1 MVTDG
6 KTVGSPRQP
15 PEEEELARLEARLAG
30 LEEELADR
38 ELELATILRELRDFE
53 LRFLAIVGTRQAE
66 LDRLEARIAALLAVR
81 DPSLEAEQ
89 SAAASAEQ
97 ARQSAEELGDDPEA
111 LAQAASEPQREIP
124 EDLKKLFRQVAKSVH
139 PDLAADDADRV
150 LRERQMVA
158 ANAAYV
164 AGDVQQLRALLD
176 DWQSRPEAVRGD
188 DTGAQLVRALRRIA
202 AVEKRLADLA
212 AEIAACDEGSLAQLH
227 AQAQAAQ
234 AEGRDLLQE
243 MAAEVE
249 CRIAAATLRLRE
261 LADATE
267 QGNG

>member
-6 KTVGSPRQP
+6 KSVASPRQR

-30 LEEELADR
+30 LEEKLADR
-38 ELELATILRELRDFE
+38 ELELATILRELHDFE

-66 LDRLEARIAALLAVR
+66 LDSLEARIAALLAAR
-81 DPSLEAEQ
+81 DPSPEAEQ
-89 SAAASAEQ
+89 AAAASAEQ
-97 ARQSAEELGDDPEA
+97 ARESAEELGDDPRA
-111 LAQAASEPQREIP
+111 LAQAAAEPLREIP
-124 EDLKKLFRQVAKSVH
+124 EDLKKLFRQVARAVH

-150 LRERQMVA
+150 LRERQMVV
-158 ANAAYV
+158 ANAAYE
-164 AGDVQQLRALLD
+164 AGDARHLRTLLD
-176 DWQSRPEAVRGD
+176 DWQSRPEAVTGD
-188 DTGAQLVRALRRIA
+188 DTGAKLVRAIRRIA

-212 AEIAACDEGSLAQLH
+212 AEIAACAEGSLAALF

-243 MAAEVE
+243 MAAEVKR
-249 CRIAAATLRLRE
+249 RIAAANLRLRE

-267 QGNG
+267 QGDG

>member
-1 MVTDG
+1 MTDQEIA
-6 KTVGSPRQP
+6 KSTRQR

-38 ELELATILRELRDFE
+38 ELELATILRELHDFE
-53 LRFLAIVGTRQAE
+53 LRFLAVVGTRQAE

-81 DPSLEAEQ
+81 DPSPEAERA
-89 SAAASAEQ
+89 AAASAEQ
-97 ARQSAEELGDDPEA
+97 ARASAEELGDDPEA
-111 LAQAASEPQREIP
+111 LAQAAAAPQREIP
-124 EDLKKLFRQVAKSVH
+124 EDLKKLFRQVAKAVH

-158 ANAAYV
+158 ANAAYE
-164 AGDVQQLRALLD
+164 AGDARQLRALLD

-188 DTGAQLVRALRRIA
+188 DTGSKLVRVLRRIA
-202 AVEKRLADLA
+202 AVEKRLTDLA
-212 AEIAACDEGSLAQLH
+212 VEIASCAEGSLAQLY
-227 AQAQAAQ
+227 AQAKAAQ

-249 CRIAAATLRLRE
+249 RRIAAANVRLRE
-261 LADATE
+261 LAHVGD
-267 QGNG
+267 QGSG

>member
-6 KTVGSPRQP
+6 KSVASPRQR

-66 LDRLEARIAALLAVR
+66 LDRLEAEIAALLLAR
-81 DPSLEAEQ
+81 DPSPEAAQ
-89 SAAASAEQ
+89 AAAASAEQ

-111 LAQAASEPQREIP
+111 LAQAAATPQREIP
-124 EDLKKLFRQVAKSVH
+124 EDLKKLFRQVAKAVH
-139 PDLAADDADRV
+139 PDLAADSADRV

-158 ANAAYV
+158 ANAAYE
-164 AGDVQQLRALLD
+164 AGDVQQLRTLLD
-176 DWQSRPEAVRGD
+176 DWQSRPEAVSGD
-188 DTGAQLVRALRRIA
+188 DAGAQLVRALRRIA

-212 AEIAACDEGSLAQLH
+212 AEIVACAEGSLAQLH

-243 MAAEVE
+243 MAAEIE
-249 CRIAAATLRLRE
+249 RRIAAANLRLRE
-261 LADATE
+261 LAASTE
-267 QGNG
+267 QGDD